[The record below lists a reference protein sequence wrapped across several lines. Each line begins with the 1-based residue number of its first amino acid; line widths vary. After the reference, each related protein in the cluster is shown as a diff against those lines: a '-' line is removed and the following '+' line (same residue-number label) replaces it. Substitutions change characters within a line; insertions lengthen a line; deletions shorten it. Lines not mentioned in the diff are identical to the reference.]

1 MQQYQ
6 CLLVA
11 NECYQRG
18 RMMTPTKIVVHS
30 TAAAITSA
38 DVLSASVLQVT
49 CSTTLEG

>member
-18 RMMTPTKIVVHS
+18 RMMTPTKIVAHFP
-30 TAAAITSA
+30 SA
-38 DVLSASVLQVT
+38 H
-49 CSTTLEG
+49 

>member
-18 RMMTPTKIVVHS
+18 RFMTPTKIVVHS
-30 TAAAITSA
+30 TAANNTSISRYVQPA
-38 DVLSASVLQVT
+38 P
-49 CSTTLEG
+49 G